1 MPGGAEDKVTAFS
14 FVQHGRLAQPP
25 HFRGGNLRFQPEA
38 GGTRAGKLPG
48 QRARSKEEWFTQT
61 RDEKKPEQT
70 RSPWPPIAL
79 VPGFLLTCH
88 GTFRIAIRGLA
99 TFRVILR
106 PEAKKRRA
114 GRQGFLLVPPQRPP
128 HCGSGFRQIGQ
139 CFSPDLTNRLLCIQ
153 SRTSQ
158 SGRNGR
164 SRRTRLHVIP
174 LNLASISGS
183 NRRPLT
189 DWRHSADPSG
199 EARRGLSTI
208 VGSCTRSRER

>member
-38 GGTRAGKLPG
+38 GGSRAGKLPG

-99 TFRVILR
+99 SFRVILR

-114 GRQGFLLVPPQRPP
+114 SREGFLLMPPQRPP
-128 HCGSGFRQIGQ
+128 SLRQRI
-139 CFSPDLTNRLLCIQ
+139 PTNRAVLLARPDQ
-153 SRTSQ
+153 QAAVYSEQ
-158 SGRNGR
+158 D
-164 SRRTRLHVIP
+164 
-174 LNLASISGS
+174 LAAWKKRAEHE
-183 NRRPLT
+183 N
-189 DWRHSADPSG
+189 SAPPYPSEPG
-199 EARRGLSTI
+199 EHLG
-208 VGSCTRSRER
+208 V

>member
-88 GTFRIAIRGLA
+88 GTFRIAIPGLA
-99 TFRVILR
+99 SFRVILTAK
-106 PEAKKRRA
+106 AKKRRA

-128 HCGSGFRQIGQ
+128 HCGSKCRQIGQ
-139 CFSPDLTNRLLCIQ
+139 CFSPGLTNRLVCIQ

-164 SRRTRLHVIP
+164 SRRTRLHLIP
-174 LNLASISGS
+174 LNLASIWGS
-183 NRRPLT
+183 NTRPLT